1 MKTLIKHLLLCLAA
15 LLPATLAAQDGVF
28 ATRPA
33 AFPGGRMLTQQD
45 LYKTRALSRTS
56 QYHQW
61 VSGFTFAYYTGHLW
75 KYCEVDRTGACTPGL
90 RPGKGPDYPDGV
102 ACKAESGR
110 KGAYSLGGSLWWI
123 DENGKRTLIA
133 EGSDGIVNGESVSR
147 NEFGIDG
154 GIFWSP
160 DGRKIAFYRKDES
173 RVTKFP
179 LLDITSRTGSLKEI
193 RYPMNGMVSELITL
207 GVYDTE
213 SGKTVWMDVDDFTDE
228 RYLTNVSWT
237 PDSRQIWIQV
247 LSRSQHEMH
256 LNSYSA
262 VSGRKLRTLLTE
274 ENDAWVEPLDPVRFL
289 GERSDVFLYRTDNR
303 DGYRS
308 FYLGDTLGT
317 ALRRVTPV
325 AADVAYAGHT
335 GTTLFYTS
343 AEISPIENHLFKVD
357 LKVPAKG
364 KKILAN
370 AKIGKPFRMTK
381 EPGWH
386 EISFNV
392 DCSLY
397 LDHYSNLTTPG
408 VTNLRSTAG
417 HIYNELFRS
426 PDPIA
431 GFAECEIDL
440 GKVKSADG
448 KYDNYYRLVKP
459 LGFDPSKKYPVIVYV
474 YGGPH
479 SQLVQNSWLGEML
492 LWEMLMAQKGYVVY
506 VQDNRGTSNRGAAY
520 EKAINRACGQ
530 AEMADQ
536 MMGID
541 MLKSQPWVDAE
552 RIGVHGWSYGGFMT
566 ISLMT
571 HYPTTFK
578 VGVAGGPVIDWK
590 WYEVMYGERY
600 MDNPET
606 NPEGFEKTSLIGRSY
621 YLLGKLLICQGAVD
635 NTVVWQHSLSFVEDC
650 IDKGVQVDYFPY
662 PTAEHNVTGPRR
674 AHLMEK
680 VTQYFEDYL

>member
-1 MKTLIKHLLLCLAA
+1 MKKHLISLTISLACTAAA
-15 LLPATLAAQDGVF
+15 LAQPGVF
-28 ATRPA
+28 ATRPGSN
-33 AFPGGRMLTQQD
+33 PGGRMLTQMD
-45 LYKTRALSRTS
+45 LYKTGALSRTS
-56 QYHQW
+56 QYHRW
-61 VSGFTFAYYTGHLW
+61 VSGFTFAYYTGHMW
-75 KYCEVDRTGACTPGL
+75 KYAEVSRTGDCTPGL
-90 RPGKGPDYPDGV
+90 RPGKGPEMPADASCTAV
-102 ACKAESGR
+102 SGR
-110 KGAYSLGGSLWWI
+110 KGAYSVGGSLWWV
-123 DENGKRTLIA
+123 DEYGRRTLIA
-133 EGSDGIVNGESVSR
+133 EGSDGIVYGETVSR
-147 NEFGIDG
+147 NEFGIEG

-160 DGRKIAFYRKDES
+160 DGRKIAFYRKDET

-179 LLDITSRTGSLKEI
+179 LLDITTRTGSLREI
-193 RYPMNGMVSELITL
+193 RYPMNGMDSELITL
-207 GVYDTE
+207 GVYDTVT
-213 SGKTVWMDVDDFTDE
+213 GKTVWMDVDDFTQE

-247 LSRSQHEMH
+247 LARSQHEMH

-262 VSGRKLRTLLTE
+262 DSGRKLRTLLTE
-274 ENDAWVEPLDPVRFL
+274 ENDAWVEPLDPIRFL

-308 FYLGDTLGT
+308 FYLCDTLGSP
-317 ALRRVTPV
+317 LRRITP
-325 AADVAYAGHT
+325 APADAAYAGHT
-335 GTTLFYTS
+335 ATALYYTS
-343 AEISPIENHLFKVD
+343 AEISPIENHMFRVD
-357 LKVPAKG
+357 LKVPEKG
-364 KKILAN
+364 KKILEK

-386 EISFNV
+386 EIELNV

-417 HIYNELFRS
+417 HIYNELYRS
-426 PDPIA
+426 ADPFV
-431 GFAECEIDL
+431 GFAECEVSL
-440 GKVKSADG
+440 GTVKSADG
-448 KYDNYYRLVKP
+448 KYDNYYRIVKP

-479 SQLVQNSWLGEML
+479 SQMVQNSWLGEL
-492 LWEMLMAQKGYVVY
+492 QPWEMLMAQKGYIVY

-520 EKAINRACGQ
+520 EKAINRECGK

-536 MMGID
+536 MMGIE
-541 MLKSQPWVDAE
+541 MLKEQPWVDAG

-606 NPEGFEKTSLIGRSY
+606 NPQGFEKTSLIGRSN
-621 YLLGKLLICQGAVD
+621 YLLGKLLICQGAMD
-635 NTVVWQHSLSFVEDC
+635 NTCVWQHSLSFIEDC
-650 IDKGVQVDYFPY
+650 IENYVPVDYFPY
-662 PTAEHNVTGPRR
+662 PRAEHNVRPPLR
-674 AHLMEK
+674 AHLMDK